1 MIKLEKIK
9 EMYVDSVKELLITRN
24 IVLCGLMAALAVVLN
39 MTASIEIGPYVRI
52 GFSGIPNRIVECLFG
67 PAAGCLFGGA
77 LDILKYMLKPS
88 GPFFFGFT
96 LNVMLAGII
105 YGSILYKK
113 PVTVKRIAAAEFLT
127 KLLINC
133 ILNTLWI
140 SMLYGKGF
148 FALLPLRVLKNM
160 IMMPIDSTIL
170 YFSLTYVKKLVNRIG
185 LEGQKQM
192 PTRY

>member
-39 MTASIEIGPYVRI
+39 MTASIEIGPYIRI

-127 KLLINC
+127 KLLVNC